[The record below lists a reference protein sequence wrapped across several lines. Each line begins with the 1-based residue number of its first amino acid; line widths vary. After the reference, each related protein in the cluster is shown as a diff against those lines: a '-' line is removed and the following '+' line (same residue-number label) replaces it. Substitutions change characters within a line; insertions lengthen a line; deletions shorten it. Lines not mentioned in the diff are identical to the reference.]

1 MSDKLQIKRQT
12 LIFKKEYLFAK
23 LQKVFDI
30 ARSQI
35 NDPTQIQNF
44 LADYSELESVR
55 SKFEETVLNIIEI
68 DISLKPET
76 RLSTRELDTF
86 DELYKACR
94 LQYLRLKPDEQASLS
109 RKDRSDVR
117 PSLPKLRLFEFDG
130 DIEKW
135 TTFYD
140 TFVSLVHNRDFDE
153 IDKFHYLLSCVKG
166 SALNIVKKL
175 PITAA
180 NYTVVWQS
188 LCNKY
193 QDDRI
198 LVGRYI
204 DKMINF
210 TPLNK
215 DTTANLTLFIE
226 TFDHSFK
233 AIEALKIK
241 NLHDYLFCHLAL
253 RGLDAHTRRL
263 FEENREQNSL
273 PSFSELISFVNKQV
287 KVLEHSS
294 NSTMSLQSRNKS
306 ICNNYKGNNNNHY
319 KSYSKTVLN
328 TNVSNYNKNKKIIC
342 AHCNQNHMIYRCD
355 QFRKLTVDKRIDRV
369 NTLKLCHNC
378 LKGNHD
384 TSTCKSE
391 MSCGVCASLHHYL
404 LHREPVSDTLVPT
417 STRPLCSDSQ
427 VQQALV
433 SSQAMSD
440 SERYT
445 IDTLHS
451 NNVHS
456 GYGVVLG
463 TARVLVIDSS
473 GQLQYCRAVID
484 SGAQSS
490 FITTECAQRLGLPRK
505 KCSFNIYGLGGEAV
519 KNHGMITCTLRS
531 LHTDLPS
538 FTLNMVVVTKVS
550 ADMPNVR
557 FHSDVINKYKN
568 FNLADPLFYK
578 RSRID
583 ILLGNDIVSEL
594 IKDKPYIIS
603 SDIPSVIDTAFGFV
617 VSGKLYSNDKDNLK
631 NYNLSVSFD
640 EQESLDQTLRKFW
653 EIEELPSKP
662 SINPLEQL
670 AEDIFVA
677 RYSRTEDGTY
687 SVPLPF
693 IPDPPPLGASRAAA
707 ERRLLFTERK
717 LNRSP
722 VLRQAY
728 SEFMCEYE
736 NLGHMELYSGD
747 TPSKYVIPHHSILK
761 PSSSTTP
768 LRVVFDASAKTST
781 NVSLNDI
788 LLTGPNLYRDI
799 GAIILNF
806 RLFEYCLICDVC
818 KMYRAIKLNQS
829 DRCYQHILYRHSP
842 NDAID
847 VYELKTVTYG
857 LSCSP
862 FLAIRTLLQLAYD
875 EKERFPLA
883 AKVVREGVYMDDILY
898 SCSSLSQIS
907 RLQDELLEMFNS
919 GGFIL
924 KRWASNSAK
933 VLQRVPLENREC
945 PVTFMKDGNEYS
957 VKVLGLKWFP
967 LTDCFYFTVDKTD
980 KVTTKRSV
988 LKLLASIYD
997 PVGFISPCIF
1007 IAKEI
1012 MQDLWKLGIGW
1023 DEQLPTDVT
1032 KRWLNY
1038 VDDLPRLTAIKI
1050 DRHMLLPEQTECELV
1065 AFCDASS
1072 RGYASC
1078 VYVISRND
1086 RGQTKVRLVTAKSKV
1101 APVKPLTIPRLELMA
1116 SVLLSKL
1123 IRYVRDI
1130 LTRVKITRIT
1140 ALTDSTIVL
1149 TWLQTEAYKLKP
1161 FVSNRVT
1168 QVCEV
1173 LPPHCWRHVSSEC
1186 NMADICSRGASP
1198 SQLVECSEQWL
1209 KGPSWLYD
1217 DYSQWPVRTFIN
1229 QHESNTP
1236 EMKSNHTLGSFN
1248 LITNENNSIEETKL
1262 EFCDRIFSNFSSY
1275 YKLQRTFAR
1284 ILRWF
1289 RLKSGHSKQ
1298 SILTT
1303 NELNTAQDVLIKLVQ
1318 SAYFANEINRL
1329 SMGTKYVPSL
1339 RKLSPFID
1347 ERGYLRVGGRI
1358 NYSALP
1364 YNAKHPRLIPKNSRF
1379 TFLLI
1384 EYLHKKY
1391 LHVGPRTLQ
1400 NIINQNFWILASRR
1414 IIRSVLSKCK
1424 ICFKHNPV
1432 LLQPEM
1438 APLPAARLIPCN
1450 VFEHVGVDLG
1460 GPFFTK
1466 ESLRRNARVERSY
1479 LALFIC
1485 YSTKAVHLEVLS
1497 SLSSDCFLACLD
1509 RFVARRGVCSF
1520 LYSDCGTNFIAAS
1533 KHLTEVQRFMLE
1545 QKNNIL
1551 EGCSKRQIIW
1561 RFNPPG
1567 APHMGGLWEAG
1578 IKSAKYLLTRAVGE
1592 KSLTFE
1598 ELTTVFCK
1606 VEAILNSRP
1615 LCPLPASDN
1624 PDEFNVLTAG
1634 HFLIGK
1640 GLTAVPE
1647 YNVEDITINR
1657 LSRWQYIQNC
1667 SQMFW
1672 RRWSH
1677 EYLNTLQQK
1686 AKWHSDR
1693 SNIKIGDLV
1702 IIKTDN
1708 VPPCDWPLG
1717 RIEALHPGPD
1727 GIVRC
1732 VTLRTQKST
1741 LQRPVNKLSPLPYS
1755 N

>member
-1 MSDKLQIKRQT
+1 M
-12 LIFKKEYLFAK
+12 
-23 LQKVFDI
+23 
-30 ARSQI
+30 
-35 NDPTQIQNF
+35 
-44 LADYSELESVR
+44 
-55 SKFEETVLNIIEI
+55 
-68 DISLKPET
+68 
-76 RLSTRELDTF
+76 
-86 DELYKACR
+86 
-94 LQYLRLKPDEQASLS
+94 
-109 RKDRSDVR
+109 
-117 PSLPKLRLFEFDG
+117 
-130 DIEKW
+130 
-135 TTFYD
+135 
-140 TFVSLVHNRDFDE
+140 
-153 IDKFHYLLSCVKG
+153 
-166 SALNIVKKL
+166 
-175 PITAA
+175 
-180 NYTVVWQS
+180 
-188 LCNKY
+188 
-193 QDDRI
+193 
-198 LVGRYI
+198 
-204 DKMINF
+204 
-210 TPLNK
+210 
-215 DTTANLTLFIE
+215 
-226 TFDHSFK
+226 
-233 AIEALKIK
+233 
-241 NLHDYLFCHLAL
+241 
-253 RGLDAHTRRL
+253 
-263 FEENREQNSL
+263 
-273 PSFSELISFVNKQV
+273 
-287 KVLEHSS
+287 
-294 NSTMSLQSRNKS
+294 
-306 ICNNYKGNNNNHY
+306 
-319 KSYSKTVLN
+319 
-328 TNVSNYNKNKKIIC
+328 
-342 AHCNQNHMIYRCD
+342 
-355 QFRKLTVDKRIDRV
+355 
-369 NTLKLCHNC
+369 
-378 LKGNHD
+378 
-384 TSTCKSE
+384 
-391 MSCGVCASLHHYL
+391 
-404 LHREPVSDTLVPT
+404 
-417 STRPLCSDSQ
+417 
-427 VQQALV
+427 
-433 SSQAMSD
+433 
-440 SERYT
+440 
-445 IDTLHS
+445 
-451 NNVHS
+451 
-456 GYGVVLG
+456 G

-862 FLAIRTLLQLAYD
+862 FLAIRTLLQLAND
-875 EKERFPLA
+875 EEERFPLA
-883 AKVVREGVYMDDILY
+883 GKVVREGVYMDDILY

-933 VLQRVPLENREC
+933 VLQRVPLENRER
-945 PVTFMKDGNEYS
+945 PVTFMKDGNKYS

-1329 SMGTKYVPSL
+1329 SKGTKYVPSL

-1364 YNAKHPRLIPKNSRF
+1364 YNAKHPRLLPKNSRF

-1466 ESLRRNARVERSY
+1466 ESLRRNARVERRTDDITVELHGFSDASNIAYAAVVYIRIVDAKGKVYSSLVTAKTKLAPIKQISIPRLELCGAVLVTKLLIEVAKTLNIAQLNLHAWTDSIVVLAWLSDHSSRWKTFVANRTSEILNLLESNQFSHVKSEDNPADCASRGISPAVLLESKLWKECPSWLLDRYIQYSRPKSILTCLEKKTVKSHVVTEHDPEFFENLCLKFSSKEKLIRVVAFCRRFLRFKKPNEQIITLPSFLTASEISESFNCLLRLSQQEAFGKEIQSLIKDGCISKKSVLITLNPFIDNIGLLRVGGRIHRAKLSDDSKHPIIISY
-1479 LALFIC
+1479 DSQLAKLIVKDAHESTLHGGQQITINFIRSKFRILRVKNLVRSHIRNCITCIRYSATTQNQLMGQLPSSRVTPCKPFLRTGVDYAGPIDLRMSKGRGNKCYKGYICLFIC
-1485 YSTKAVHLEVLS
+1485 MVTRAVHIEAV
-1497 SLSSDCFLACLD
+1497 SDFTTQGFLAAFK
-1509 RFVARRGVCSF
+1509 RFVARRGHCSDI
-1520 LYSDCGTNFIAAS
+1520 YSDNGTNFIGAS
-1533 KHLTEVQRFMLE
+1533 KELKQLFSREKHSMLNE
-1545 QKNNIL
+1545 IASVLANNSTTWHFI
-1551 EGCSKRQIIW
+1551 
-1561 RFNPPG
+1561 PPR
-1567 APHMGGLWEAG
+1567 APNFGGLWEAA
-1578 IKSAKYLLTRAVGE
+1578 IKSVKHHLRRIINNST
-1592 KSLTFE
+1592 LTFE
-1598 ELTTVFCK
+1598 EMSTVLSQI
-1606 VEAILNSRP
+1606 EACLNLRP
-1615 LCPLPASDN
+1615 LSQASGDPDDPVPLTP
-1624 PDEFNVLTAG
+1624 G
-1634 HFLIGK
+1634 HFLIGQ
-1640 GLTAVPE
+1640 LLVVAPDSNYEIQNMSTL
-1647 YNVEDITINR
+1647 R
-1657 LSRWQYIQNC
+1657 RWQLTQRMIQN
-1667 SQMFW
+1667 FW
-1672 RRWSH
+1672 RRWSK
-1677 EYLNTLQQK
+1677 EYLVNFFQRYKWNSQISEPKVDDIVLVK
-1686 AKWHSDR
+1686 EDNLSPAKWLYGRVNRKFIQS
-1693 SNIKIGDLV
+1693 KI
-1702 IIKTDN
+1702 I
-1708 VPPCDWPLG
+1708 
-1717 RIEALHPGPD
+1717 
-1727 GIVRC
+1727 
-1732 VTLRTQKST
+1732 
-1741 LQRPVNKLSPLPYS
+1741 
-1755 N
+1755 